1 MAREEYDAA
10 YIGSNDYWAFDS
22 DSFNEDTKFFGKAWI
37 VDSADITPEK
47 IAEDN
52 LHRCQMY
59 YEVGKT
65 DNHLFTPTNILY
77 DNEAEFLMI
86 RGKQGRIGQ
95 PQITADKTRVYA
107 IGEKAQRYKNL
118 TDGPE
123 DRTPARFTVN
133 YIVVDNEEGKE
144 KIKEFIEEIDG
155 DGQEVAQAE
164 EVLRM
169 KSENEYNAEEY
180 DAENLNRINPVVV
193 EGAEDVHG
201 AEEFGAEV
209 AEMVDYDQD
218 GMANSEVF
226 GEFVN
231 DNVIGQDF
239 NGQVIGQNAEGFEAQ
254 GYNDRMD
261 ESMGMTRPEGG
272 MKQSYKA
279 RRDESKGMEKAMGRR
294 AYQRVGTMDAE
305 MAEMVDY
312 DQDGMANSEVFGEF
326 VNDNVIG
333 QDFNGQVIGQ
343 NAEGFEPQ
351 QVFGVVGEGQD
362 FGQDMADVYWDGE
375 DSYDYNP
382 ESFSPYDDPESY
394 SPYMDYDADDVVE
407 FVQDLPL
414 INRFNLNGWAA
425 SGIVVAVAAL
435 SGAWFSKR

>member
-1 MAREEYDAA
+1 MAREEYNAA

-65 DNHLFTPTNILY
+65 DNHLFTPTDIVY
-77 DNEAEFLMI
+77 DDDAQFLMI

-107 IGEKAQRYKNL
+107 VGEKAQRYKNL

-123 DRTPARFTVN
+123 DRTPARFTVD
-133 YIVVDNEEGKE
+133 YIVVDNEDGKE
-144 KIKEFIEEIDG
+144 KIKEFIEELDG

-169 KSENEYNAEEY
+169 RSENEYDAEEY

-239 NGQVIGQNAEGFEAQ
+239 NGQVIGQNAEGFE
-254 GYNDRMD
+254 
-261 ESMGMTRPEGG
+261 
-272 MKQSYKA
+272 
-279 RRDESKGMEKAMGRR
+279 
-294 AYQRVGTMDAE
+294 
-305 MAEMVDY
+305 
-312 DQDGMANSEVFGEF
+312 
-326 VNDNVIG
+326 
-333 QDFNGQVIGQ
+333 
-343 NAEGFEPQ
+343 PQ

-362 FGQDMADVYWDGE
+362 FGQDYADVYWDGE

-382 ESFSPYDDPESY
+382 ESYSPYDDPESY

-407 FVQDLPL
+407 FVQDLPI

-435 SGAWFSKR
+435 SGAWFSRR